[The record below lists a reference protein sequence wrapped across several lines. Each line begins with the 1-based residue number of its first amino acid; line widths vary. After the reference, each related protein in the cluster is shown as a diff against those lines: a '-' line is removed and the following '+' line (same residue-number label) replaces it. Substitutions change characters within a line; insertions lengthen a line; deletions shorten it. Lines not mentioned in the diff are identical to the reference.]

1 MLGVVIS
8 ASLSQRIDMR
18 IMITVGLSL
27 FAGSLW
33 LTSSMTSTWGFD
45 QLLWPQLLRG
55 FALMLCIV
63 PSVNMALAGFPPS
76 ELKFA
81 SGLFNLM
88 RNLGGAVGIAVVN
101 TLLQDQT
108 RRSTLHLGEA
118 MANNGSVV
126 GDQIGRLAGQL
137 ASIAPD
143 PREATLMAQAL
154 LGRVAGR
161 EALTLAFD
169 DVFRLLAWLFI
180 AALVMVP
187 FCRPVA
193 NVAPPTESGH

>member
-1 MLGVVIS
+1 
-8 ASLSQRIDMR
+8 
-18 IMITVGLSL
+18 
-27 FAGSLW
+27 
-33 LTSSMTSTWGFD
+33 
-45 QLLWPQLLRG
+45 
-55 FALMLCIV
+55 MLCIV
-63 PSVNMALAGFPPS
+63 PSVNMALAGFPPA

-108 RRSTLHLGEA
+108 RRSTLRLGEA

-126 GDQIGRLAGQL
+126 GDQIARLAGQL
-137 ASIAPD
+137 TSIAPD

-187 FCRPVA
+187 FCRPAA
-193 NVAPPTESGH
+193 NVAPPAEAGH